1 MKINST
7 MKLWEIISVIKNL
20 KTEKVSQINNFEKK
34 NRPKNETINNI
45 LAYSSSVR
53 AIKLKSNIK
62 LLVNLN

>member
-1 MKINST
+1 
-7 MKLWEIISVIKNL
+7 MKLWEIISGVKNL

-34 NRPKNETINNI
+34 STPKKETINNI

-53 AIKLKSNIK
+53 AVKLKSDIK

>member
-7 MKLWEIISVIKNL
+7 MKLWEIISGVKNL

-34 NRPKNETINNI
+34 SIPKKETINNI

-53 AIKLKSNIK
+53 GVKLKSNIK

>member
-7 MKLWEIISVIKNL
+7 IKLWEIISGVKNL

-34 NRPKNETINNI
+34 STPKKETINNI

-53 AIKLKSNIK
+53 AVKLKSDIK

>member
-1 MKINST
+1 MKINPT
-7 MKLWEIISVIKNL
+7 MKLWEIISGIKNL

>member
-7 MKLWEIISVIKNL
+7 IKLWEIISGVKNL

-34 NRPKNETINNI
+34 SIPKKETINNI

-53 AIKLKSNIK
+53 GVKLKSNIK

>member
-7 MKLWEIISVIKNL
+7 MKLWEIISGVKNL

-34 NRPKNETINNI
+34 STPKKETINNI

-53 AIKLKSNIK
+53 AVKLKSDIK

>member
-1 MKINST
+1 
-7 MKLWEIISVIKNL
+7 MKLWEIISGVKNL

-34 NRPKNETINNI
+34 SIPKKETINNI

-53 AIKLKSNIK
+53 GVKLKSNIK

>member
-7 MKLWEIISVIKNL
+7 IKLWEIISGVKNL

-34 NRPKNETINNI
+34 STPKKETINNI

-53 AIKLKSNIK
+53 GVKLKSNIK